1 MSYQRKHAM
10 AMREI
15 SPHRDPVFSCA
26 SHLNRNGLRPIQLGS
41 QGGPGAIDQTPRPP
55 GRPAGRTTDPEANR
69 AGLSALSGRPAVV
82 RRQHARVN
90 GRFRASPQV
99 KLAAM
104 AFNVSI
110 PPPAGAPAGTQ
121 DTQFNFDSSCR
132 YEVLGGTLK
141 VVQGATIRVWGAGF
155 WRIVSSP
162 DGQEPEA

>member
-1 MSYQRKHAM
+1 MGFGQFNWGARAGRGQSTKH
-10 AMREI
+10 
-15 SPHRDPVFSCA
+15 PD
-26 SHLNRNGLRPIQLGS
+26 
-41 QGGPGAIDQTPRPP
+41 PP
-55 GRPAGRTTDPEANR
+55 GRPTARTTGPEANR